1 MLMGSQT
8 GSQNKST
15 ITELYILP
23 LIQMQTEVS
32 AMILDQKRRY
42 IIVFLLSYKC
52 ILGPVIWFV
61 CDIDGLFTVVVL
73 KRKIQGGIVI
83 LQSEDTRNVKDASG
97 YIKIRGYALPEGEG
111 AGQGG
116 LVLPS

>member
-1 MLMGSQT
+1 
-8 GSQNKST
+8 
-15 ITELYILP
+15 
-23 LIQMQTEVS
+23 MQTEVS